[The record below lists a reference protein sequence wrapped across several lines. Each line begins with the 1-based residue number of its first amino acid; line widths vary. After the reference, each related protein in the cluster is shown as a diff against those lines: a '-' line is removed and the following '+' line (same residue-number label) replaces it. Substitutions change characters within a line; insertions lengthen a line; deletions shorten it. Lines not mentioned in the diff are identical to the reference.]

1 MAAKDPVLT
10 PELLKIIKIFGIA
23 SILMVLGLSFFNS
36 RRANNTGEDLTFRMS
51 DAARIYFLNMKAIN
65 YNREIRSD
73 AGMTLFRHEDLSVKN
88 DEAGIQLVLIL
99 NPPKDEAYLYLEPRN
114 FDWPIQIKSGG
125 ETFIFKNGNK
135 SDHLSAINQL
145 KALIEN
151 GKMIF
156 LVQNEREIPL
166 WEEESEKDALKQ
178 VFEDY
183 ARLVE

>member
-99 NPPKDEAYLYLEPRN
+99 NPQKDKAY
-114 FDWPIQIKSGG
+114 
-125 ETFIFKNGNK
+125 
-135 SDHLSAINQL
+135 
-145 KALIEN
+145 
-151 GKMIF
+151 
-156 LVQNEREIPL
+156 
-166 WEEESEKDALKQ
+166 
-178 VFEDY
+178 
-183 ARLVE
+183 